1 MKTVNKD
8 SDEVT
13 VAYCQPELPTFGEI
27 PASTPLLQGIVS
39 QPIMHPE
46 TSQFQGISPIQ
57 LNGPYGDAQGYIP
70 TRDYYEKPD
79 PQSQPQPQPQAYPWG
94 HDAMGSQFSAPYSD
108 SSSHLASINPFDAH
122 ANAQTTSPPIPNPN
136 PNSLFQIPP
145 APPPIN
151 QHQQHPHHHHHHHHQ
166 HQHQLDPLQREL
178 TPNPIDSIPD
188 SWKIEGK
195 EELLETLLQT
205 ISSCDEKSVAQVVSV
220 VRASATP
227 EAAVS
232 GICQVLGISGI
243 NGQ

>member
-1 MKTVNKD
+1 
-8 SDEVT
+8 VT

-27 PASTPLLQGIVS
+27 PASAPLPQGIIS
-39 QPIMHPE
+39 QPIMHPDA
-46 TSQFQGISPIQ
+46 SQFQRISSMQ
-57 LNGPYGDAQGYIP
+57 LDGPYGDAQGYIP

-79 PQSQPQPQPQAYPWG
+79 SQSQIQAQTQIQAEAKTQPHVYPWG

-108 SSSHLASINPFDAH
+108 PFSQLVSINPFDSH
-122 ANAQTTSPPIPNPN
+122 AATAQTTSP
-136 PNSLFQIPP
+136 
-145 APPPIN
+145 IN
-151 QHQQHPHHHHHHHHQ
+151 QHPHQ

-178 TPNPIDSIPD
+178 TPNALDSIPD

-243 NGQ
+243 SGQ